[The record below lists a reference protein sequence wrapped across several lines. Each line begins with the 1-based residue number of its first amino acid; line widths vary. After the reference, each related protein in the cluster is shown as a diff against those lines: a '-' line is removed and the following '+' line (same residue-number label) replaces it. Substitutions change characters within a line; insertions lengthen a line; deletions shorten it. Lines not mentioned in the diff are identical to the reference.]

1 MSSYFDKA
9 SRMFTDAMKNR
20 TEAEAE
26 KIVETVV
33 NTYGTY
39 LTFIS
44 KRLSVA
50 SRPAFEP
57 LKERWLKL
65 ISRPLVDDRD
75 RDMFLSLLIERIHDF
90 AHAVGSASLKR
101 RDGRPFLD
109 NPYVVKTDI
118 IMEAMRP

>member
-90 AHAVGSASLKR
+90 ARQRFWSLVLRLHAVTTFYTKST
-101 RDGRPFLD
+101 P
-109 NPYVVKTDI
+109 I
-118 IMEAMRP
+118 IMSTLG